1 MSHWASQGHLIR
13 YGEVMNVSVWNR
25 VTTDF
30 YGRSV
35 SGSYVIEN
43 DTIIAVKT
51 ARGNKSMQLRGLNP
65 NRLAER
71 LLGELAAEGK
81 A

>member
-1 MSHWASQGHLIR
+1 MSHWASQGHLTR
-13 YGEVMNVSVWNR
+13 YGEVMSVSVWNQ

-35 SGSYVIEN
+35 YGSYVIEN

-51 ARGNKSMQLRGLNP
+51 ASGNKAMLQLCSFGGQPSDSGN
-65 NRLAER
+65 AQ
-71 LLGELAAEGK
+71 GQ
-81 A
+81 